1 MTHLDE
7 YADRY
12 RHVAFDRRDG
22 VLEVRLHTDGGPM
35 VWSPSA
41 HRELAD
47 AYGDIAGD
55 PETKVVVLTGT
66 GDSFIASMDTA
77 AFMAAGLS
85 WDVIWWEGKRL
96 LTNLIDI
103 EVPVIGVVNGPAH
116 VHAEMAVMSD
126 IVLAADTAVFSDA
139 PHFAYGTVPGDGV
152 HVVWEN
158 LLGTNRGRYFLLT
171 AHTIDAH
178 EAQRLGVVSEVLPAD
193 AVLARAHELAQG
205 LASRPL
211 SVLRYTRAALTM
223 RLRRML
229 LDGLSHGL
237 ALEGCGTIRA

>member
-7 YADRY
+7 YANRY

-22 VLEVRLHTDGGPM
+22 VLEVRLHTDSGPM

-47 AYGDIAGD
+47 AYADIASD

-66 GDSFIASMDTA
+66 GDSFISSMDTA
-77 AFMAAGLS
+77 AFIAAGLS

-103 EVPVIGVVNGPAH
+103 DVPVIGVVNGPAT

-126 IVLAADTAVFSDA
+126 IVLASDTAVFADA
-139 PHFAYGTVPGDGV
+139 PHFAYSTVPGDGV

-171 AHTIDAH
+171 AQTIDAL
-178 EAQRLGVVSEVLPAD
+178 EALRLGVVSEVHPA
-193 AVLARAHELAQG
+193 AEVLGRAHELAQD

-211 SVLRYTRAALTM
+211 SVLRYTRTALTT

-229 LDGLSHGL
+229 LEGLSHGL

>member
-66 GDSFIASMDTA
+66 GDSFIGSMDTA

-103 EVPVIGVVNGPAH
+103 DVPVVGVVNGPAT

-126 IVLAADTAVFSDA
+126 IVLASDTAVFADA
-139 PHFAYGTVPGDGV
+139 PHFAYQTVPGDGV

-171 AHTIDAH
+171 AQTIDAL
-178 EAQRLGVVSEVLPAD
+178 EAQRLGVVSEVHPAD
-193 AVLARAHELAQG
+193 VVLARAHELAQN

-229 LDGLSHGL
+229 VDGLSHGL